1 MLISL
6 CYKLQFTFQNVYLQ
20 ERNISKKLSFYYS
33 VLEKVRKIDRARIR
47 LKYRNDRSP
56 AIVARLSSKP
66 HWSGNI
72 RGPLIRLREFNA
84 TAMRRLS
91 DTKHFLTCPTLNK
104 GPGQKRILVRAIF
117 RKVGN
122 LSSRLKMWQFLVNH
136 LLDLSSFSLWQRQMY
151 TSCLEPEVSR
161 TRELVYSLREFC
173 FDTNPLRLWCR
184 NYDITT
190 WQCKALMLFW
200 NKR

>member
-84 TAMRRLS
+84 TAMRRLATQNIS
-91 DTKHFLTCPTLNK
+91 WPARRLIK

-117 RKVGN
+117 REVGN
-122 LSSRLKMWQFLVNH
+122 LPSRLKMC
-136 LLDLSSFSLWQRQMY
+136 SRKSFAWLIFFFFMTKTNVYVMPWAWSPRAERANL
-151 TSCLEPEVSR
+151 C
-161 TRELVYSLREFC
+161 TRCENFASIWIPW
-173 FDTNPLRLWCR
+173 DR